1 MPETPRTGKPSED
14 APKSPSFKEDM
25 RGGTGVDERK
35 EKQINEERKSNVPDV
50 PKEGKEEVYDPEREA
65 MGNKSPEKD
74 MPKRKA
80 P

>member
-1 MPETPRTGKPSED
+1 MPETPGTGRPSED
-14 APKSPSFKEDM
+14 APKGPSFKEDM

-50 PKEGKEEVYDPEREA
+50 PKEGKEEVYDPEREG